1 MAFTPFDM
9 EMGARQGRLKPSGW
23 TPTSG
28 EYAFVLGSNLPGH
41 IHRLE
46 AGDHCEVSQEM
57 DLTGVNFI
65 RARLRLRN
73 ASFLPAGLN
82 WEASILVDGMK
93 KATMTVEPG
102 KTRDRADMAAN
113 VSKLTGMHSV
123 AVRLELI
130 EVSGGLWPIILP

>member
-9 EMGARQGRLKPSGW
+9 EMGKRQGRLVPSGW
-23 TPTSG
+23 TPSSG
-28 EYAFVLGSNLPGH
+28 EHAFVLGSDLPGH
-41 IHRLE
+41 MHRLE
-46 AGDHCEVSQEM
+46 VGDHCEVFQDM
-57 DLTGVNFI
+57 DFTGVNFI

-73 ASFLPAGLN
+73 ASSLPVGLN
-82 WEASILVDGMK
+82 WEASILVDGVK

-102 KTRDRADMAAN
+102 RTRDRADMAAN
-113 VSKLTGMHSV
+113 VSKLTGTHSV